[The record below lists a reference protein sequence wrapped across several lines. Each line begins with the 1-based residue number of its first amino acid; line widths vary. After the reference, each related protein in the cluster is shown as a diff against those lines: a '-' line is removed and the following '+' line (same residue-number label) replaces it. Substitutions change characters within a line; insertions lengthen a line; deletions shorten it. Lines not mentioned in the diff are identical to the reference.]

1 MADPDADLEGLLTSQ
16 RMLEPVKRL
25 VNSSNEQLP
34 STNSGLLVFLKIIS
48 DKSFITP
55 CCFSADVLEIGRY
68 RCSVIE
74 SSTSI
79 IQGQNT
85 TVPVKSAMRTRNF
98 QDQGILTGGPID
110 VCVPR
115 SDQGFEDRHFGKVG

>member
-48 DKSFITP
+48 DNSFITP
-55 CCFSADVLEIGRY
+55 C
-68 RCSVIE
+68 
-74 SSTSI
+74 
-79 IQGQNT
+79 
-85 TVPVKSAMRTRNF
+85 
-98 QDQGILTGGPID
+98 
-110 VCVPR
+110 
-115 SDQGFEDRHFGKVG
+115 